1 MDGTPEQRSAWLDK
15 LSLAVA
21 ARTDVAAVVY
31 QEAGPVDDLSGKDA
45 QPWALTADD
54 QTVAAFLALTGQMAG
69 VVNR

>member
-1 MDGTPEQRSAWLDK
+1 MLYALQDYAYHAATPMRL
-15 LSLAVA
+15 A